1 MSERLLIVDDDPAI
15 LNQLR
20 WGLAEEYEVLCAT
33 TVEEARR
40 HLQDSHPGV
49 VTLDVALDTP
59 GRPRDEGLDLLDEI
73 VERHPG
79 TKVIMVT
86 GNTRRENALL
96 ALRRGAVDW
105 YSKPIE
111 LTELRNILKRAFH
124 IRAIES
130 ERDTVPARGRRLYH
144 RLIGESESM
153 QRLFSTIQRVAGTD
167 ATVLIQGDTGTGKE
181 LIAHA
186 IHDASVRRD
195 GPFVP
200 VHLGAIPAG
209 MLEVELFGNERGG
222 DPQRLREGRLELAS
236 KGTVLLDDIAEL
248 PLPVQARL
256 AQFLKDRR
264 LERDGGRQA
273 RDVDVRVVAATPVDL
288 ATEAAAGRFR
298 ADLLERLGVVT
309 IVVPSLRERGED
321 VRILAEYFLEA
332 FGRNQP
338 RRIKGFTQAALRAIQ
353 AHAWPGNVRELENRV
368 HRSVVLCADGYVR
381 AEDLGFESEAPP
393 VAKTLQD
400 ARDEIEKTMVLDA
413 LVRNAGNVTR
423 AARDIDVSRPTFHD
437 LVRKHGIEVERYR
450 KPGPTDVAS
459 EVDPAT

>member
-1 MSERLLIVDDDPAI
+1 MSERLLIVDDDSAI

-33 TVEEARR
+33 TADEARR
-40 HLQDSHPGV
+40 HLVESRPGV

-73 VERHPG
+73 VERFPG

-111 LTELRNILKRAFH
+111 LPDLRNILKRAFH

-130 ERDTVPARGRRLYH
+130 ERDSEHPRGRRLYH
-144 RLIGESESM
+144 RLIGESEPM
-153 QRLFSTIQRVAGTD
+153 QRLFSTIQRVAATD
-167 ATVLIQGDTGTGKE
+167 AAVLLQGETGSGKE

-186 IHDASVRRD
+186 IHDASPRRD

-209 MLEVELFGNERGG
+209 MLEIELFGNERGG

-236 KGTVLLDDIAEL
+236 GGTVLLDEIGEL

-256 AQFLKDRR
+256 THFLRDRR
-264 LERDGGRQA
+264 LERDGGRSG
-273 RDVDVRVVAATPVDL
+273 REVDVRVVAATPIDL
-288 ATEAAAGRFR
+288 AAEVQAGRFR
-298 ADLLERLGVVT
+298 TDLLGQLGVVT
-309 IVVPSLRERGED
+309 IAVPPLRDRGED
-321 VRILAEYFLEA
+321 ARILAEYFLEV
-332 FGRNQP
+332 FGRHQP
-338 RRIKGFTQAALRAIQ
+338 RRIKGFTQAALRSIQ

-368 HRSVVLCADGYVR
+368 HRAVVLCADGYVR
-381 AEDLGFESEAPP
+381 SEDLGLEGETPAVSR
-393 VAKTLQD
+393 TLQT
-400 ARDEIEKTMVLDA
+400 ARDEIEKSMVLDA

-450 KPGPTDVAS
+450 KPGPTDAPGEAEPES
-459 EVDPAT
+459 